1 MSQRLPDLSE
11 LARLARPWHTE
22 FWTEPPGPGELPFPL
37 VSLGQP
43 HPADTL
49 VARLNTDVLASIP
62 SAISIAPQAAT
73 PTAPPSAPPT
83 APPPA
88 PWELIRLASENPFKF
103 SAVMTASERTRGE
116 SESSWENYS
125 DHTKSEQ
132 EEES

>member
-11 LARLARPWHTE
+11 LARLARPWHIE

-37 VSLGQP
+37 VSLGQSQ
-43 HPADTL
+43 PADTR
-49 VARLNTDVLASIP
+49 VPRLNTDVLASIP
-62 SAISIAPQAAT
+62 GETSIAPQAAT
-73 PTAPPSAPPT
+73 PTVTPTATPT

-116 SESSWENYS
+116 SESSWEYYT
-125 DHTKSEQ
+125 DHTESEQ
-132 EEES
+132 